1 MNPAIVVVGYN
12 RPDTLMRLLQSVGNA
27 TYHDSDIDLI
37 ISLDKADNEE
47 DVVKV
52 ANDFDWRYGKKTIRR
67 FPERQG
73 LRKHVIQCG
82 DLTEAYGAVIIL
94 EDDLL
99 VAPDY
104 YEYVKA
110 ALDYYE
116 NEECITGIAL
126 YSHEWNGYARKNF
139 VPMADQYDT
148 YLGQYSITW
157 GQCWNYKWWSQ
168 FKTWYLVHE
177 GKLAENPKIPMNI
190 NHWSDKSWGK
200 YFVNYIVEKDK
211 YYVVPRISRSTNCSD
226 IGEHVRIADNVH
238 QVRLMTGL
246 VESYHFAPVKMAQKY
261 DIYFENINIKNIFD
275 EEVKK
280 GLAVDLA
287 GYGRIEEGKRYLL
300 STLELPYER
309 IKSYGLQLRP
319 YEMNVI
325 QNVPGNCIHLYDTF
339 AKNYVKRTINPDIMR
354 YEIRGFS
361 VRDLI
366 PYVKYLF
373 NESIRNKI
381 KRRGK

>member
-12 RPDTLMRLLQSVGNA
+12 RPDTLKRLLQSVGNA
-27 TYHDSDIDLI
+27 TYHDGDINLI

-52 ANDFDWRYGKKTIRR
+52 ANDFEWRFGKKTIRR

-73 LRKHVIQCG
+73 LRKHIIQCG
-82 DLTEAYGAVIIL
+82 DLTEKYGAVIIL

-157 GQCWNYKWWSQ
+157 GQCWNRQWWSQ
-168 FKTWYLVHE
+168 FKTWYLAHE
-177 GKLAENPKIPMNI
+177 GKLVENPKIPMNI
-190 NHWSDKSWGK
+190 NHWSDRSWGK

-211 YYVVPRISRSTNCSD
+211 YYVIPRISRSTNCSD

-246 VESYHFAPVKMAQKY
+246 VESYHFAPVQMVQKY
-261 DIYFENINIKNIFD
+261 DIYFENINIKDVFD
-275 EEVKK
+275 EEVKE
-280 GLAVDLA
+280 GLVVDLA
-287 GYGRIEEGKRYLL
+287 GYGRLEKGKRYLL
-300 STLELPYER
+300 STLQLPYK
-309 IKSYGLQLRP
+309 IVKSYGLQLRP

-339 AKNYVKRTINPDIMR
+339 AENHIKRTINPDIMR

-381 KRRGK
+381 KGRGK